1 MFCDKGCSTADHGY
15 VFKLVQSCSNG
26 ATSRTSSWTVDVEL
40 WIFQHRAEHKEN
52 DFVDLRGMGCVL
64 KKFCFA
70 AVAEFKVKENDVFP
84 IRQHHEDPSPI

>member
-1 MFCDKGCSTADHGY
+1 MAT
-15 VFKLVQSCSNG
+15 CSNWFK
-26 ATSRTSSWTVDVEL
+26 AAPMVQQAEL
-40 WIFQHRAEHKEN
+40 PVGQSMSNFGSLSAEAEHKEN